1 MTTRDRARRRPADAR
16 PDGARPPAHGG
27 SPEQGG
33 PPGTA
38 GPQASLP
45 ERLLAAREDK
55 GVDLSRAERD
65 TKIRARYLTAL
76 ERGDWRDLPGAVYT
90 KGFLRNYALYLGLDP
105 DEILEQWRAERG
117 ENPAAEPVIVVP
129 RPIPAP
135 RQRLTFS
142 PGIFVAALLTLGV
155 LAFVAYLGVQLMRFS
170 LPPTLSVT
178 DPATAVSDVEEG
190 TTTYVLR
197 GTSQPG
203 VSIVVAAP
211 GLDPLRAT
219 TAADGTWAAEVELR
233 RGRNQFDL
241 TATDPETGKSAE
253 QPARIFITVPFTVAQ
268 APSLTVD
275 QPAEGASFE
284 NGAIPVEGTATNA
297 TSVTVS
303 ATYQGPA
310 PGEAP
315 RTGPAP
321 SPPAPEVVDV
331 DEEGVYAAGLDLT
344 AGRWTITVTASSSQA
359 RSTTIT
365 RTVTVQ
371 YRGVNLVVEINGG
384 PAWIKVWVDGELD
397 PSIGAAGTTFN
408 SGRTLTFTGQA
419 SVEVRTGSSG
429 VTYFT
434 LNGTSLGRL
443 GRPGVPE
450 TWRFQAGGPPVQTQR
465 R

>member
-1 MTTRDRARRRPADAR
+1 MTTRDRPRRRPADAR
-16 PDGARPPAHGG
+16 PGGARATANGG
-27 SPEQGG
+27 SPDTGRSPEAAG
-33 PPGTA
+33 PP
-38 GPQASLP
+38 ASLP

-55 GVDLSRAERD
+55 GVDLTRAERD
-65 TKIRARYLTAL
+65 TKIRARYLDAL
-76 ERGDWRDLPGAVYT
+76 ERGDWRDLPGSVYT
-90 KGFLRNYALYLGLDP
+90 KGFLRNYARYLGLDP

-117 ENPAAEPVIVVP
+117 ENPAAEPVIIVP

-142 PGIFVAALLTLGV
+142 PGIVVAALLAIGI
-155 LAFVAYLGVQLMRFS
+155 LAFVAYLGVQLLRFS
-170 LPPTLSVT
+170 RPPTLSVT
-178 DPATAVSDVEEG
+178 DPATAVSDVAEG
-190 TTTYVLR
+190 TTAYVLR

-203 VSIVVAAP
+203 VSITIAAP
-211 GLDPLRAT
+211 GLAPLRVT
-219 TAADGTWAAEVELR
+219 VAADGSWAAEVELR
-233 RGRNQFDL
+233 RGRNQFDV

-275 QPAEGASFE
+275 QPADDASFE
-284 NGAIPVEGTATNA
+284 NGAIPIEGTAANA

-303 ATYQGPA
+303 ATYLGPA

-331 DEEGVYAAGLDLT
+331 DADGVFAAGLDLAT
-344 AGRWTITVTASSSQA
+344 GRWSITVTASSSQA

-371 YRGVNLVVEINGG
+371 YHGVNLVVEINGG

-397 PSIGAAGTTFN
+397 PTIGAAGTTFN
-408 SGRTLTFTGQA
+408 SGRTLTFTGKE

-443 GRPGVPE
+443 GRPWVPE
-450 TWRFQAGGPPVQTQR
+450 TWRFQAGEPPAQTQR